1 LDQSGCFEKL
11 SLSSQLHGAI
21 RTLLKRAK
29 IVIISGLSGSGKSTA
44 IKALEDVGFF
54 CVDNLPVVLLP
65 KFLELRADS
74 DSEISKLALV
84 MDVREKDFVS
94 TYSDVLDRL
103 RRQGYRFEILFLEA
117 SEEILLRRYS
127 ETRMH
132 HPLARGRGLP
142 EAIHDEREQLEELK
156 GIADKVIDTS
166 HYNVHELKA
175 IILGHVL
182 KAIETGHVEIHVLS
196 FGYKYGI
203 PHDADLVIDV
213 RFLPNPYFVPE
224 LKGLDGMAP
233 EVQAFVKRWDETQI
247 FLKKYLDLLD
257 YLIPLYEKEGK
268 SYLTVAV
275 GCTGG
280 RHRSVVIADEIF
292 EYVNKKTDHIT
303 LVHRDI
309 ALS

>member
-1 LDQSGCFEKL
+1 M
-11 SLSSQLHGAI
+11 
-21 RTLLKRAK
+21 LKRGK

-65 KFLELRADS
+65 KFLELRTGS

-84 MDVREKDFVS
+84 MDIREKDFVS

-103 RRQGYRFEILFLEA
+103 GKQGYRFEILFLEA
-117 SEEILLRRYS
+117 SEEMLLRRYS

-132 HPLARGRGLP
+132 HPLAKGGSLL
-142 EAIHDEREQLEELK
+142 EAIHNEREQLEGLK

-175 IILGHVL
+175 VILGHVV
-182 KAIETGHVEIHVLS
+182 KAIQTGHVEVHLLS

-224 LKGLDGMAP
+224 LKALDGTSP
-233 EVQAFVKRWDETQI
+233 KVQTFVKRWDETQI

-292 EYVNKKTDHIT
+292 EYLNKKTDHVS

-309 ALS
+309 ELS

>member
-1 LDQSGCFEKL
+1 LLGRAGGM
-11 SLSSQLHGAI
+11 SLKE
-21 RTLLKRAK
+21 RK

-65 KFLELRADS
+65 KFLELRTGV
-74 DSEISKLALV
+74 DSEIFKIALV
-84 MDVREKDFVS
+84 MDIREKEFIS
-94 TYSDVLDRL
+94 MYPGVLDSL
-103 RRQGYRFEILFLEA
+103 NTQGYQFEVLFLEA
-117 SEEILLRRYS
+117 SDETLQRRYS
-127 ETRMH
+127 QTRMH
-132 HPLARGRGLP
+132 HPLGKGRTLLD
-142 EAIHDEREQLEELK
+142 AILEEREQLKGLK
-156 GIADKVIDTS
+156 EIADKVIDTS

-175 IILGHVL
+175 VIVSHASKAVREGHMEV
-182 KAIETGHVEIHVLS
+182 HVLS
-196 FGYKYGI
+196 FGYKYGL

-213 RFLPNPYFVPE
+213 RFLPNPYFVSE
-224 LKGLDGMAP
+224 LEGLDGTAP
-233 EVQAFVKRWDETQI
+233 EVQAFVKKWEETRA

-280 RHRSVVIADEIF
+280 RHRSVVVSNEIC
-292 EYVNKKTDHIT
+292 EYLGKRFGPVR

-309 ALS
+309 ELT

>member
-1 LDQSGCFEKL
+1 M
-11 SLSSQLHGAI
+11 
-21 RTLLKRAK
+21 LKRGK

-65 KFLELRADS
+65 KFLEIRTGS

-84 MDVREKDFVS
+84 MDIREKDFIS

-103 RRQGYRFEILFLEA
+103 GKQGYRFEILFLEA
-117 SEEILLRRYS
+117 SEEMLLRRYS
-127 ETRMH
+127 ETRMQ
-132 HPLARGRGLP
+132 HPLAKGGSLL
-142 EAIHDEREQLEELK
+142 EAIHNEREQLEGLK

-175 IILGHVL
+175 VILGHVL
-182 KAIETGHVEIHVLS
+182 KGIQTGHVEVHLLS

-224 LKGLDGMAP
+224 LKALDGTSP
-233 EVQAFVKRWDETQI
+233 KVQTFVKRWDETQI

-280 RHRSVVIADEIF
+280 RHRSVVISDEIF
-292 EYVNKKTDHIT
+292 EYLNKKTDHIS

-309 ALS
+309 ELS